1 MPRLQPA
8 AEVRNLASVLALLCF
23 PPGSEEPG
31 SSMGERS
38 FKVGILTLLDP
49 LDFAPRGGRDHGS
62 EGGVEEAAVSRDLE
76 WWVLFRRLNF
86 FFLHASESLDDELLD
101 S

>member
-1 MPRLQPA
+1 
-8 AEVRNLASVLALLCF
+8 
-23 PPGSEEPG
+23 
-31 SSMGERS
+31 MGKRS

-62 EGGVEEAAVSRDLE
+62 EIEGGVEKAAVSRDLE
-76 WWVLFRRLNF
+76 WWVSYRRLNF
-86 FFLHASESLDDELLD
+86 FFLHASESLDDELLELLD